1 MKNNKKYLISLVAMG
16 IIFVALAVF
25 VINREWIFDFWR
37 GVGYEPSAELSGMR
51 DNLTLTD
58 RGKFLFNASR
68 PELKGR
74 DDFNEMCRS
83 DEDTETAVLGC
94 YTDKTIYVYDIVD
107 EELKGIRELTLAH
120 ELLHAVWARMSEAEK
135 KGLRNDLAQVLKE
148 NEDALRK
155 EIENYESSDR
165 EEELYVRAGTEIK
178 DLPEKLEK
186 HYADVFQNQ
195 DRIVEFYNSYIEVF
209 RKLEAEMDSL
219 MAEMEEIE
227 AMVMQKSEDYKQ
239 RTESLDHE
247 VEAFNNCA
255 NTAGCFVS
263 EGQFRARR
271 NELLAKSQALNELY
285 DEIDGLINKYNEDVE
300 KYNSDVLHNNRL
312 IKIVN
317 SNESVEE
324 IE

>member
-227 AMVMQKSEDYKQ
+227 AKVEQKSEEYKQ
-239 RTESLDHE
+239 KTEDLDHE
-247 VEAFNNCA
+247 IDVFNNCA
-255 NTAGCFVS
+255 NTAGCFTS
-263 EGQFRARR
+263 EWQFRTRR
-271 NELLAKSQALNELY
+271 NELLAKSQALSVLY

-300 KYNSDVLHNNRL
+300 KYNNDVLHNNRL

-317 SNESVEE
+317 SNEVVEE